1 MIIGM
6 ALKEIFKDKTIL
18 VDSKEISVQFHFG
31 DQKEFNYW
39 VASKMKSKKQ
49 KYPLIW
55 YVINTPEPQ
64 GNGKLR
70 VESQLILFQGTKSEL
85 FNDARYQKTYLT
97 YLEPLYDL
105 VFKTLSEH
113 KFVSLLY
120 GGKPIP
126 YKDEPNFGVD
136 TNEPLLSSNDFNKA
150 GSKQTKS
157 ITIDVVDA
165 KILRLKMEITPKC
178 IITNI

>member
-1 MIIGM
+1 MIIGI
-6 ALKEIFKDKTIL
+6 ALKEVFKGLTL
-18 VDSKEISVQFHFG
+18 NVNGVDVPVQFHFG
-31 DQKEFNYW
+31 DQKEFNMW
-39 VASKMKSKKQ
+39 VASKMKSNKQ

-55 YVINTPEPQ
+55 YVINNPEPQ

-136 TNEPLLSSNDFNKA
+136 TNSSNDFKNA
-150 GSKQTKS
+150 SSKQTKS

>member
-6 ALKEIFKDKTIL
+6 ALKEIFKDKTIS
-18 VDSKEISVQFHFG
+18 VDSQEISVQFHFG

-136 TNEPLLSSNDFNKA
+136 TNEPLLASNDFNKVS
-150 GSKQTKS
+150 SKQTKS

>member
-6 ALKEIFKDKTIL
+6 ALKEVFKDLTL
-18 VDSKEISVQFHFG
+18 NVNSVDVSVQFHFG
-31 DQKEFNYW
+31 DQKEFNMW
-39 VASKMKSKKQ
+39 VASKMKSNKQ

-55 YVINTPEPQ
+55 YVINNPEPFV
-64 GNGKLR
+64 NGKLR

-136 TNEPLLSSNDFNKA
+136 TNEPLLSSNDFKKA
-150 GSKQTKS
+150 SSKQTKS

-165 KILRLKMEITPKC
+165 KILRLKMDIYPKC
-178 IITNI
+178 II